1 MEAVVI
7 DGNGIDYAE
16 EMGLDMTTD
25 TYDKG
30 VHLNVYGAEKCSRF
44 LGEILRKIE
53 PPSLTEEAQR
63 SSRVCPS

>member
-1 MEAVVI
+1 MGGEEYISDRAKGGLV
-7 DGNGIDYAE
+7 GGI
-16 EMGLDMTTD
+16 
-25 TYDKG
+25 
-30 VHLNVYGAEKCSRF
+30 